1 MKVMFDLVNVVGLI
15 FEILI
20 INNFFKI
27 ISKEKESLKRWIII
41 TSLGLII
48 AQIFV
53 IIFVRQQIF
62 VTAAL
67 VVSMFILSIFY
78 EMNLFA
84 RILSSVGLLAF
95 FMIGEML
102 TGLIL
107 SLIYKI
113 PVEEASNYIIFY
125 LQGVILSKLF
135 MIIIMKIYTFLRTP
149 AKARP
154 SGILFL
160 VMMTQPIATCLSI
173 YVMSIYMYDESNK
186 TRIMLTVLV
195 SVLLVIA
202 NIIMFYL
209 MEYQMNE
216 NEERNMRQLLNQQIE
231 YKAEYYKEL
240 SDSQRVSNK
249 TMHDLKNQLF
259 ALKSAFGENNQ
270 AGMDKLNELCEN
282 ILKDKPLTYTG
293 KEAID
298 ALISAKYQQMKAH
311 NINFRHSIF
320 MIENDSVNMFDLCI
334 VLGNLLDN
342 AIEANDK
349 IDDGKK
355 EINMEM
361 RQNGE
366 YLYIKITNPLNG
378 DVNIENG
385 RIKTTKKDALIHGFG
400 LKTTEE
406 ISNKYN
412 GSITYKHE
420 NGYFMVIVVLTN
432 M

>member
-1 MKVMFDLVNVVGLI
+1 
-15 FEILI
+15 
-20 INNFFKI
+20 
-27 ISKEKESLKRWIII
+27 
-41 TSLGLII
+41 
-48 AQIFV
+48 
-53 IIFVRQQIF
+53 
-62 VTAAL
+62 
-67 VVSMFILSIFY
+67 
-78 EMNLFA
+78 
-84 RILSSVGLLAF
+84 
-95 FMIGEML
+95 
-102 TGLIL
+102 
-107 SLIYKI
+107 
-113 PVEEASNYIIFY
+113 
-125 LQGVILSKLF
+125 
-135 MIIIMKIYTFLRTP
+135 
-149 AKARP
+149 
-154 SGILFL
+154 
-160 VMMTQPIATCLSI
+160 
-173 YVMSIYMYDESNK
+173 
-186 TRIMLTVLV
+186 
-195 SVLLVIA
+195 
-202 NIIMFYL
+202 
-209 MEYQMNE
+209 
-216 NEERNMRQLLNQQIE
+216 
-231 YKAEYYKEL
+231 
-240 SDSQRVSNK
+240 
-249 TMHDLKNQLF
+249 MHDLKNQLF
-259 ALKSAFGENNQ
+259 ALKSAFGEYNQ